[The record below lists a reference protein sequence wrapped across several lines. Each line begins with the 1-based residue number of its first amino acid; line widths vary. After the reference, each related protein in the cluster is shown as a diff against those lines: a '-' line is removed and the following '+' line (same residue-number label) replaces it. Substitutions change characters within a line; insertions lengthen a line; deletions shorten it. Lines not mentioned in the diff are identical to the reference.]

1 MVTFLWRWEG
11 SPTAQ
16 KASGFRDVA
25 ASSFCAEAVSWAVA
39 QGVTKGTTATT
50 FSPSQTC
57 TRGQIVTFL
66 YRDLFPAADYEA

>member
-16 KASGFRDVA
+16 KTSGFRDVA
-25 ASSFCAEAVSWAVA
+25 ANSFCAEAVSWAVA

-66 YRDLFPAADYEA
+66 YRDLFPAADYED